1 MIIQI
6 KFGNK
11 LSIIAS
17 GNKDKKSKLKKFV
30 NELIKEIKS
39 DIEGENNQKYLDGEL
54 LEFVRNFNILGD
66 NDSLF

>member
-1 MIIQI
+1 LIIQI